1 MILYIPFELGILV
14 EGRAAVAE
22 SCAYQTRSDTFANP
36 CASLYTATV
45 NEFVA
50 YLLCLR

>member
-1 MILYIPFELGILV
+1 MIHYIPFELGILV
-14 EGRAAVAE
+14 AGPAAVAE

-36 CASLYTATV
+36 CTSLFTATV
-45 NEFVA
+45 NEFVT